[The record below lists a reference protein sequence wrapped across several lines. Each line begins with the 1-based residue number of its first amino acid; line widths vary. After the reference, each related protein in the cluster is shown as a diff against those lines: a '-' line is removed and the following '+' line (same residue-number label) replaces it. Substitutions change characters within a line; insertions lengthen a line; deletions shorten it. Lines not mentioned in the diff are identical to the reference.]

1 MSVALEVNF
10 AGEYKHL
17 ESVLRL
23 YTRDDLIYI
32 GAFEYLSN
40 NHLVNNHSVPTHA
53 AICDDQKISVVELSA
68 VIPHEAKCFE
78 SMIYSHICRH
88 ICEYIGSVEWCG
100 QTQAKVFTSSSGDI
114 FTSTNHHA
122 TVRIGFYV
130 DGVFDAA
137 MAAPLSDVNSIVLK
151 TEVMAFVERYKR
163 IVKAVSDQPDDN
175 PTPAIKQIETLKFVT
190 KIDTNPTIMI
200 FADEDRKL
208 YVEYAAAMA
217 MLQMLGYKELV
228 PIEAMCTCLC
238 ARTAIVISLDTFNE
252 ILREQPGFALQN
264 NIDKLIMKALI
275 ADKLSIPEP
284 DISDELHEMVNS
296 WIERYV
302 GEQSVHAFLQDC
314 ANMIEV
320 FDKETGFKIK
330 MC

>member
-1 MSVALEVNF
+1 MSVTLKVTF
-10 AGEYKHL
+10 AGECKHL
-17 ESVLRL
+17 GATLRL
-23 YTRDDLIYI
+23 YTINDFIYI
-32 GAFEYLSN
+32 GAFEYSSI
-40 NHLVNNHSVPTHA
+40 NHSVPTHA
-53 AICDDQKISVVELSA
+53 AICDDQKLSVVELSA

-78 SMIYSHICRH
+78 TMIYSHICKH
-88 ICEYIGSVEWCG
+88 ICEYLGSGEWYG
-100 QTQAKVFTSSSGDI
+100 HTKVFTSPSGDI
-114 FTSTNHHA
+114 FIANHQS
-122 TVRIGFYV
+122 TVRIGFYD
-130 DGVFDAA
+130 DGVFGSILTT
-137 MAAPLSDVNSIVLK
+137 PLSDVYSNMLK
-151 TEVMAFVERYKR
+151 TEVMLFVERHKR
-163 IVKAVSDQPDDN
+163 IGKAINDKPDVDQV
-175 PTPAIKQIETLKFVT
+175 TPAIKQIETLKFVT